1 MKSLHS
7 TWLLVPSTH
16 RVLPSCAHSAYPDMW
31 GSETQIDITLHL
43 LSFNFFQKPRKTNN
57 YLINLLN
64 WNQLTWLLKQIEVL
78 IFKAIQVTKK
88 HTPLPT
94 LIVLDILCPF
104 LNSQNLSWTAWKI
117 TVCSPRN
124 GNYYIFWISF
134 AFTFVPFNVY
144 HALKMSKSK
153 FLGIVRWWLTSGM
166 CKKTQVVWRMK
177 TLPPEFMFE
186 LRLLKTGKMK
196 YYTVSC
202 FNNTTC
208 FNWNV

>member
-31 GSETQIDITLHL
+31 GSETTSHL

-57 YLINLLN
+57 YLINLLH

-104 LNSQNLSWTAWKI
+104 LNSQNLSWIAWKI

-124 GNYYIFWISF
+124 GNYILYILNIFCIYF
-134 AFTFVPFNVY
+134 CAF
-144 HALKMSKSK
+144 
-153 FLGIVRWWLTSGM
+153 
-166 CKKTQVVWRMK
+166 
-177 TLPPEFMFE
+177 
-186 LRLLKTGKMK
+186 
-196 YYTVSC
+196 
-202 FNNTTC
+202 
-208 FNWNV
+208 